1 MIRLDLKREPYWL
14 DLAHGVRLNVRPATT
29 ALVMAARVTALKE
42 SQDVEDSSIRSVAL
56 IKKLAELA
64 VIAWESVGDADGN
77 IAEVTPESVSA
88 LMDLWPIAD
97 AFERLYL
104 APTLLLEQ
112 EKNA

>member
-14 DLAHGVRLNVRPATT
+14 DLGNGVRVNVRPATT
-29 ALVMAARVTALKE
+29 ALVMAARVTALKAADE
-42 SQDVEDSSIRSVAL
+42 VTDAGTRSATL
-56 IKKLAELA
+56 IKKLAELS
-64 VIAWESVGDADGN
+64 ILEWEGVGDSEDKP
-77 IAEVTPESVSA
+77 AEVSPDAVSA

-104 APTLLLEQ
+104 APTFVLEQ

>member
-14 DLAHGVRLNVRPATT
+14 ELGHGVRVHVRPATT

-42 SQDVEDSSIRSVAL
+42 TTEDAGTRSAAL

-64 VIAWESVGDADGN
+64 IIAWEGIGDSEDN
-77 IAEVTPESVSA
+77 PAEVTPEAISA

-104 APTLLLEQ
+104 GPTLILEQ
-112 EKNA
+112 EKND

>member
-14 DLAHGVRLNVRPATT
+14 DLGHGVCVNVRPATT
-29 ALVMAARVTALKE
+29 ALVMAARVIALKE
-42 SQDVEDSSIRSVAL
+42 NDEGADAGTRSATL

-64 VIAWESVGDADGN
+64 IIGWDGVGDSEDHL
-77 IAEVTPESVSA
+77 AEVTPDAVSA

-104 APTLLLEQ
+104 APTLILDQ
-112 EKNA
+112 EKNG

>member
-14 DLAHGVRLNVRPATT
+14 DLGHGVRVQVRPATT
-29 ALVMAARVTALKE
+29 ALVMAARVTALK
-42 SQDVEDSSIRSVAL
+42 VETEDTGARSAAL
-56 IKKLAELA
+56 IKKLAEMA
-64 VIAWESVGDADGN
+64 IIAWEGIGDGEDN
-77 IAEVTPESVSA
+77 LAEVTPEAIAA

-104 APTLLLEQ
+104 GPTLILEQ

>member
-1 MIRLDLKREPYWL
+1 MIRLDMKREPYWL
-14 DLAHGVRLNVRPATT
+14 DLDHGVRVQVRPATT

-42 SQDVEDSSIRSVAL
+42 AVANADAGVRSAAL

-64 VIAWESVGDADGN
+64 IIAWEGVGDSEDN
-77 IAEVTPESVSA
+77 LAEVTAEAVSA

-104 APTLLLEQ
+104 GPTLILEQ
-112 EKNA
+112 EKNG

>member
-1 MIRLDLKREPYWL
+1 MIRLDMKREPYWL
-14 DLAHGVRLNVRPATT
+14 DLGYDVRVQVRPATT

-42 SQDVEDSSIRSVAL
+42 AVADADAGVRSAAL

-64 VIAWESVGDADGN
+64 IIAWEGVGDSEDN
-77 IAEVTPESVSA
+77 LAEVAPEAVSA

-104 APTLLLEQ
+104 APTLILEQ
-112 EKNA
+112 EKNG

>member
-14 DLAHGVRLNVRPATT
+14 DLGYGVRVHVRPAST

-42 SQDVEDSSIRSVAL
+42 ADETTEAGARSATL
-56 IKKLAELA
+56 IKKLAELS
-64 VIAWESVGDADGN
+64 ILEWEGVGDSEDNLAD
-77 IAEVTPESVSA
+77 VTPEAISA

-104 APTLLLEQ
+104 APTLILDQ
-112 EKNA
+112 EKNV

>member
-14 DLAHGVRLNVRPATT
+14 DLGHGVRAQVRPATT

-42 SQDVEDSSIRSVAL
+42 NDGTAEAGARSAAL

-64 VIAWESVGDADGN
+64 IIAWEGVGDSEDHL
-77 IAEVTPESVSA
+77 AEVTPEAVCA

-104 APTLLLEQ
+104 APTLVLEQ
-112 EKNA
+112 EKNG

>member
-1 MIRLDLKREPYWL
+1 MIRLKLKREPYWL
-14 DLAHGVRLNVRPATT
+14 DLGHGVRVHVRTATT

-42 SQDVEDSSIRSVAL
+42 AVADTDAGTRSAAL

-64 VIAWESVGDADGN
+64 IIAWEGIGDSEDN
-77 IAEVTPESVSA
+77 PAEVTPEAVSA

-104 APTLLLEQ
+104 GPTLILEQ
-112 EKNA
+112 EKNG